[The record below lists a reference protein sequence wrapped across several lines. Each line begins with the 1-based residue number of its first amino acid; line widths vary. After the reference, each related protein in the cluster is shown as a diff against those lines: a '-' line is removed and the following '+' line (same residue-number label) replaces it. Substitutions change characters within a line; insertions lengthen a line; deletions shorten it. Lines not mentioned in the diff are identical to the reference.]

1 MTVGKITM
9 SLINGLSLRLTHK
22 IAAIGIVGVAGVI
35 LVGGTHLY
43 GEFTIAPSTN

>member
-1 MTVGKITM
+1 M

-22 IAAIGIVGVAGVI
+22 IAAIGIVGVI